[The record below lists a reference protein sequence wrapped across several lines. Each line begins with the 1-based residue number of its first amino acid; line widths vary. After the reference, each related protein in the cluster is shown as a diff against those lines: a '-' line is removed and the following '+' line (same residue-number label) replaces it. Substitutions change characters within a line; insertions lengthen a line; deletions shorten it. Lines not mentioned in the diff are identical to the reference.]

1 MEMIEA
7 FLDTSVLL
15 GKILNNSKKA
25 DEVFKNPNIKKYTNE
40 YAIKEVYHVLKK
52 LGFSEIHIS
61 YAIDYIR
68 EKCIILP
75 TPKKE
80 EFLDIMLKD
89 KADRP
94 IVCSAKKYNL
104 VLYIDDEKTYLDAKK
119 YVEVERVCK
128 VN

>member
-7 FLDTSVLL
+7 FLDTSILL
-15 GKILNNSKKA
+15 GKLLNRSKKA
-25 DEVFKNPNIKKYTNE
+25 EEVFNNPNTKKYTNE

-75 TPKKE
+75 APKKE
-80 EFLDIMLKD
+80 EFMDIKLKD
-89 KADRP
+89 KVDKP